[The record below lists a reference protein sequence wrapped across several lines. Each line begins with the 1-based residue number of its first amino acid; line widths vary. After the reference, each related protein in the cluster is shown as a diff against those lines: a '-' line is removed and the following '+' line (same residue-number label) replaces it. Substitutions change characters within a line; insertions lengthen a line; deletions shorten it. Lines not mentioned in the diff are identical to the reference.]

1 MSDGKPVPRSRE
13 ESIVTSRVCCVCGHA
28 ELPKALDPIGDS
40 ELRPYGPGSAPICF
54 ACAMRPENR
63 AETDRQFDQQL
74 AAAEKIARG
83 ATDQIAHV
91 ELTKEGPRP
100 LKKGTS

>member
-1 MSDGKPVPRSRE
+1 
-13 ESIVTSRVCCVCGHA
+13 VTSRVCCICGRS
-28 ELPKALDPIGDS
+28 ELPDAKDPRGAS
-40 ELRPYGPGSAPICF
+40 ELRPYGPDGAPICF

-63 AETDRQFDQQL
+63 AETDRQFDRQL
-74 AAAEKIARG
+74 AAAEKIARSTTG
-83 ATDQIAHV
+83 QIAHV